1 MGKLF
6 STRAPGALVWAVGLG
21 VFLPSLCL
29 AQSPDAP
36 VPAQEAAHRRM
47 ATMDAMQQLQQ
58 ARNAYS
64 DKRYTEAVEHYRN
77 ALSVL
82 PKGSGTAR
90 LDRFIRE
97 SLSDALVARAIDY
110 RSVGRVEE
118 ALEFLK
124 EAIQLAP
131 QNKRAKT
138 ELAYTEDPVRTNPA
152 LTPRHVGDVEEVN
165 RLLAL
170 AFGQLDLANYDAAE
184 ESFYAVLR
192 IDRYNEAAMRGL
204 EQVRNKKQSYFRTA
218 YDANRA
224 KLLSEVD
231 ASWDQAQYASDEK
244 LPSVPVTTDAA
255 PDDSATQ
262 PAAQEQELAT
272 AQLFESIRVPNINVE
287 NASISEVI
295 EILQGFLRREQDRKA
310 PSQRKLNI
318 VGSFGTEDTPGYK
331 ELMQQRMTFR
341 YGDLSLKELLNEVA
355 DRFGLSVYYVPLGA
369 ELTYSGKNFGRLVDR
384 VYTVPPHFFDN
395 EGSEENEEDEEEDAF
410 ADSRLKVNRVNPV
423 AALKRM
429 GISFPKGAD
438 AHYDPRSRRLSLRNT
453 LGNVAELEQLI
464 SDSGPLKEDVIVMS
478 VIVME
483 TSQEDLEDLGFEWL
497 LNIGAGDKLFT
508 GGGTANAASA
518 ATGMPLVSSAG
529 ERLQDNSPSVTSG
542 LRSLRNVEGK
552 ADIEHLL
559 ARGSVARYQK
569 SQTDDVSPSIFGF
582 RGIWSTADVTMI
594 MRGLSQKGAVDTLST
609 PKLVFSPGR
618 EEQSSIV
625 NVKEFYYPSNY
636 DPPQI
641 STSTSYDTENEED
654 EEGNWT
660 GMLHT
665 NRTGGLAIA
674 APAMPTDFVRYGME
688 EDNVGGVGSIM
699 QVHNAEVLPDGQHV
713 RLAITTFVNDFEG
726 FVDWGSPISAGL
738 YTENELRHI
747 ELTPN
752 HILQPVFKRYLT
764 NTSLVVRDGS
774 VLVMGGM
781 KEAKVVSYEDKVPML
796 GDLPL
801 VGRLFRSSG
810 SKKRQRVLLIFAKV
824 NIVTPT
830 GAPKIPSSQDTG
842 ASPF

>member
-6 STRAPGALVWAVGLG
+6 LTRAPSALVWAVGLG
-21 VFLPSLCL
+21 VFLLSPSL
-29 AQSPDAP
+29 AQSLDTP
-36 VPAQEAAHRRM
+36 VPSQEAAHRRM

-82 PKGSGTAR
+82 PKGSGAAK

-124 EAIQLAP
+124 EAIELAP
-131 QNKRAKT
+131 QSKRAKT

-165 RLLAL
+165 RLLSL

-184 ESFYAVLR
+184 ENFHAVLL
-192 IDRYNEAAMRGL
+192 IDRYNEAAARGL
-204 EQVRNKKQSYFRTA
+204 EQVRNKKLRYSGVA

-224 KLLSEVD
+224 KMLSEVD
-231 ASWDQAQYASDEK
+231 ATWDQAQYASDEK
-244 LPSVPVTTDAA
+244 LPDLPIVTAAA
-255 PDDSATQ
+255 PADSVTQ
-262 PAAQEQELAT
+262 SAAKEQELIT
-272 AQLFESIRVPNINVE
+272 AEQFENIRIPNVSVE
-287 NASISEVI
+287 NASITEII
-295 EILQGFLRREQDRKA
+295 EILQGFLRREQDRNA

-318 VGSFGTEDTPGYK
+318 VGSFGSEDTPGYK
-331 ELMQQRMTFR
+331 ELMQQRITFS
-341 YGDLSLKELLNEVA
+341 YTDLSLKELLSEVA
-355 DRFGLSVYYVPLGA
+355 ERFGLAVYYVPIGA
-369 ELTYSGKNFGRLVDR
+369 ELTYSGKDFGRLVDR
-384 VYTVPPHFFDN
+384 VYTVPPHLFDN
-395 EGSEENEEDEEEDAF
+395 EGSGENEGDEEEDAF
-410 ADSRLKVNRVNPV
+410 ATGRLKVRRVDPV

-429 GISFPKGAD
+429 GISFPKGAS
-438 AHYDPRSRRLSLRNT
+438 AHYDPRSRRLSIRNT
-453 LGNVAELEQLI
+453 LGNVAELEQSI
-464 SDSGPLKEDVIVMS
+464 SDAGTLKEDVIVMS

-508 GGGTANAASA
+508 GGGTAKAAST
-518 ATGMPLVSSAG
+518 ATGMPLITSAG
-529 ERLQDNSPSVTSG
+529 GNNSPSVTEG
-542 LRSLRNVEGK
+542 LRSVRNVAGK

-559 ARGSVARYQK
+559 ARGSVAGYQK
-569 SQTDDVSPSIFGF
+569 SHTEDMSPALFGF

-609 PKLVFSPGR
+609 PKLVFFPGR

-636 DPPQI
+636 EPPQI
-641 STSTSYDTENEED
+641 SSSDSYED
-654 EEGNWT
+654 EDDVDDEGRLT
-660 GMLHT
+660 GWWHT

-699 QVHNAEVLPDGQHV
+699 QVHRAEVLPDGKHV

-738 YTENELRHI
+738 YTGNELRHI

-752 HILQPVFKRYLT
+752 HILQPIFKRYLT
-764 NTSLVVRDGS
+764 NTALVVRDGS

-810 SKKRQRVLLIFAKV
+810 SKKKQRVLLIFAKV
-824 NIVTPT
+824 NVVTPT
-830 GAPKIPSSQDTG
+830 GASKTSPSPLDTED
-842 ASPF
+842 SSL